1 MPIGWDM
8 RISNR
13 FLYYQLVKDL
23 GANSEKLFRLN
34 SQISSAKKLDKPSE
48 DPLGLAKVLVNR
60 SELSAFGQFQKSITQ
75 ASGWLTR
82 TESIA
87 SSSDDLLTRAS
98 ELATQMASSTQ
109 NAATR
114 AGAAE
119 EIKGLREELLGLAN
133 SRYGNKYLFGGTMTQ
148 TPPFLNADAALMQDG
163 VDTVAA
169 DAAGAAANLGGAA
182 AAGDRYINTT
192 DGNIYQYD
200 GAAWQVS
207 AAAAEGI
214 SAAVGDDIR
223 VYADGRWSSIYGGNS
238 ASFSVQ
244 IGKNDTVEIN
254 LPGDELFMN
263 PSGSAI
269 GTLMKLEKAMRDND
283 QQGIQDLLGDI
294 EDASVVLN
302 NKLAKVGAVMNRL
315 DTTTSVIRQAAVENQ
330 AVTSE
335 IEDLDYADAIT
346 RLQNQQTIYQAALQS
361 ASMITGMSLVD
372 YMS

>member
-1 MPIGWDM
+1 M

-34 SQISSAKKLDKPSE
+34 SQISSARKLDKPSE

-60 SELSAFGQFQKSITQ
+60 SELSAFDQFQKSITL

-148 TPPFLNADAALMQDG
+148 TPPFQNADAALMQDE

-169 DAAGAAANLGGAA
+169 DAAEAVANLGGAA
-182 AAGDRYINTT
+182 AAGDRYINST

-207 AAAAEGI
+207 VAAAEGI

-254 LPGDELFMN
+254 LPGDEIFMN

-315 DTTTSVIRQAAVENQ
+315 DTTKSVIRQAAVENQ

-346 RLQNQQTIYQAALQS
+346 KLQNQQTIYQAALQS

>member
-1 MPIGWDM
+1 M

-60 SELSAFGQFQKSITQ
+60 SELSAFDQFQKSITQ

-148 TPPFLNADAALMQDG
+148 TPPFLNADAALMQDD

-169 DAAGAAANLGGAA
+169 DAAGAVANLGGAA